1 MNLCMY
7 ALYVCMYV
15 CMCTPG
21 GNDLEEGF
29 AGDRKDE
36 MEKQVEI
43 IESPRHSGY
52 QSIGQGHPPPL

>member
-1 MNLCMY
+1 MY
-7 ALYVCMYV
+7 SMYV
-15 CMCTPG
+15 CMCIPG

-52 QSIGQGHPPPL
+52 QSIG